1 MAHINK
7 SMKQHIRP
15 PIPLWPNAAAA
26 SSHLQCCC
34 SFLGLLPM
42 RRKICLFGTE
52 QKNYI
57 LNNPNRYIPNNGG
70 FDDDGSLVS
79 LCFLFL
85 GLFSYPSIAS
95 PLPHSGTLPPAHS
108 PILHLSPCS
117 CWWRK
122 LCAPIRIFKLY
133 FLYSRRS
140 KERRFGCSAAMLLL
154 VKAFPG
160 GSAWIRCKLESSL
173 VANPLRRQTLA
184 H

>member
-85 GLFSYPSIAS
+85 GLLSYPSIAS

-108 PILHLSPCS
+108 
-117 CWWRK
+117 
-122 LCAPIRIFKLY
+122 
-133 FLYSRRS
+133 
-140 KERRFGCSAAMLLL
+140 
-154 VKAFPG
+154 
-160 GSAWIRCKLESSL
+160 
-173 VANPLRRQTLA
+173 LA
-184 H
+184 HLLHPLQLLMKEALCPNSHL